1 MTALK
6 LGARDYQLLAVLAEA
21 RCLAADQLRRL
32 FFRSRTESVMRQRL
46 RKLAAGERALL
57 KRVEWYDRTG
67 AKRAWALTPA
77 GYVEAERFAE
87 TEVEVP
93 RDDIGAE
100 FLDHHVLLT
109 DLLVGLLAAPVDA
122 AVAKLNLS
130 SRRGQQVGSIYARA
144 AHPAFSWCVVGDR
157 ELPWKQPSGAK
168 LEARVLRPD
177 AFLTVPGRRRR
188 IFVESECG
196 THTIVSASASK
207 TGATMAKM
215 DRYEAFCSLVS
226 GPATRRTWY
235 AERFPDGL
243 KPEVL
248 FLVRSTVR
256 QASVQRA
263 LDAWKRAHPTAVCG
277 FRVATVDV
285 AVAELLPAV
294 GIVAPA
300 AQLEEPKTAPPGP
313 ALAPSGLSP
322 ADVKAFTDYFASAQA
337 DFKQRRDK
345 ARSAGHVAPEYPT
358 AANEVH
364 ELLRRLRKA

>member
-1 MTALK
+1 MKAWR

-21 RCLAADQLRRL
+21 RCLAAEQLRRL
-32 FFRSRTESVMRQRL
+32 FFRGQDEKAFRRRMK
-46 RKLAAGERALL
+46 KLGEGERALL
-57 KRVEWYDRTG
+57 KRVEWFDRTG
-67 AKRAWALTPA
+67 TKRAWALTPA

-87 TEVEVP
+87 MEVEVP

-109 DLLVGLLAAPVDA
+109 ELLVGLLAAPVDA
-122 AVAKLNLS
+122 AVAKLNLTP
-130 SRRGQQVGSIYARA
+130 RRRQQLGSIYARA
-144 AHPAFSWCVVGDR
+144 AHPAFTWCVVGDR
-157 ELPWKQPSGAK
+157 DLPWKQPSGAK
-168 LEARVLRPD
+168 LEARLLRPD
-177 AFLTVPGRRRR
+177 AFLTIPGRRRR

-215 DRYEAFCSLVS
+215 DRYEAFCTLVS

-248 FLVRSTVR
+248 FLVRSAVR

-263 LDAWKRAHPTAVCG
+263 LDSWRRAHPTAVCG
-277 FRVATVDV
+277 FRVATVEV
-285 AVAELLPAV
+285 AIAELLPAV
-294 GIVAPA
+294 GIVAPG

-313 ALAPSGLSP
+313 ALA
-322 ADVKAFTDYFASAQA
+322 D
-337 DFKQRRDK
+337 
-345 ARSAGHVAPEYPT
+345 
-358 AANEVH
+358 
-364 ELLRRLRKA
+364 RKSVV